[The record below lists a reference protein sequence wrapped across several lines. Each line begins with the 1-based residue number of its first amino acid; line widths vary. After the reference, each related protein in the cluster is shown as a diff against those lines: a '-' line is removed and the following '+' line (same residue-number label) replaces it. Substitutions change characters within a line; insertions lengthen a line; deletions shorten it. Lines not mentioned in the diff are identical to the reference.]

1 MNEDAQRSESTV
13 LQNAAEGVR
22 PYGRE
27 AGQAASNTG
36 GVSETASNEGG
47 AREAA
52 STGGTAGRS
61 AVSTADMRSTTTTP
75 RTEASLRA
83 QLGLPASDFQIPQ
96 RVRRYGWAATLAVT
110 LLAAITRLWNL
121 GHPGRLMFDE
131 TYYVKDSYA
140 LWHNG
145 YESRWLDGAD
155 EAIAQGSFEHLT
167 GEGSYIV
174 HPPLGKWLIA
184 TGMELGGPANPASWR
199 LATAITGILTVA
211 LLARVTFRLIRSP
224 MLTFLAGFLLALD
237 GVGITES
244 RIALLDVFIG
254 FFSLL
259 AVYAFIRDRAD
270 FRARLV
276 AALAG
281 TAPGTPAPRI
291 LFRPWLLAAGL
302 AAGAACSVKWSG
314 AYMLAVMGLTV
325 VVWDLTALRRV
336 QAKHWALDGL
346 LRCGS
351 LDFLHLVPVAFA
363 VYVASWWSWFT
374 HVGGYKHGWSAD
386 QRIAGSPQRAW
397 LPDSLNDLLEYHL
410 SMYRFHVGL
419 DSEHPYMSHPAGW
432 LVQWR
437 PTSFYWRGTDDM
449 AGQCSS
455 ECVQAITSIGNLG
468 LWWPALVALV
478 VAILLALRTRDW
490 RWWVPLMGYAGLYL
504 PWFAY
509 AHRTIFTFYVVA
521 FVPFVA
527 LLLTLVLG
535 WTSGLLPDDERLAP
549 ARTLGS
555 TDGDAVFA
563 DAAGELAGEAAGS
576 ASTGGEAAGLAGAR
590 RGGLATEAGSL
601 WEPASRWEAWL
612 GVELER
618 VRPLGL
624 GVLIGVIIA
633 VTVVA
638 VLWWPLWAGQTV
650 SYEFWRAH
658 MLLPSWI

>member
-1 MNEDAQRSESTV
+1 MNEDAQRAESTAG
-13 LQNAAEGVR
+13 QNAAEGAL
-22 PYGRE
+22 PCARE
-27 AGQAASNTG
+27 AGQAASDEGRACEAT
-36 GVSETASNEGG
+36 TNEG
-47 AREAA
+47 AVREAA
-52 STGGTAGRS
+52 SADGATSG
-61 AVSTADMRSTTTTP
+61 ADMRSTNTTAP

-96 RVRRYGWAATLAVT
+96 RIRRYGWAATLAVT

-121 GHPGRLMFDE
+121 GRPGRLMFDE

-184 TGMELGGPANPASWR
+184 TGMELAGPANSASWR
-199 LATAITGILTVA
+199 LATAIAGILTVA
-211 LLARVTFRLIRSP
+211 LLARLTFRLTRSA

-244 RIALLDVFIG
+244 RIALLDVFLG
-254 FFSLL
+254 LFSLL
-259 AVYAFIRDRAD
+259 AVYCLIRDRTD
-270 FRARLV
+270 FRDRL
-276 AALAG
+276 ATILAG
-281 TAPGTPAPRI
+281 TAPGTLAPRI
-291 LFRPWLLAAGL
+291 LVRPWLLAAGL

-336 QAKHWALDGL
+336 QARRWALDGL
-346 LRCGS
+346 LRRGS

-363 VYVASWWSWFT
+363 VYVTSWWSWFT
-374 HVGGYKHGWSAD
+374 HVGGYKHGWAAD
-386 QRIAGSPQRAW
+386 QRIAGTPQRAW

-449 AGQCSS
+449 AGQCSGS
-455 ECVQAITSIGNLG
+455 SDCVQAITSIGNLG
-468 LWWPALVALV
+468 LWWPAVVALV
-478 VAILLALRTRDW
+478 VAIILAIRTRDW

-504 PWFAY
+504 PWFSY

-527 LLLTLVLG
+527 LLLTVVLG
-535 WTSGLLPDDERLAP
+535 WACGLLPDDERPAP
-549 ARTLGS
+549 ARRLAWQGCEVVS
-555 TDGDAVFA
+555 DEGEVEI
-563 DAAGELAGEAAGS
+563 AGEVLAES
-576 ASTGGEAAGLAGAR
+576 EVASLAGAK
-590 RGGLATEAGSL
+590 RGGLATE
-601 WEPASRWEAWL
+601 PATRLEAWL
-612 GVELER
+612 GVEQER

-624 GVLIGVIIA
+624 GIMLGVLIVVSI
-633 VTVVA
+633 VA
-638 VLWWPLWAGQTV
+638 VLWWPLWTGQSV